1 MKVLCANS
9 VQTCLSLRFVSQ
21 HVLSLLS
28 LSLLQN
34 LHHMRRS
41 QWYQIG
47 KTIPRR
53 SGVGPRQNIIGAI
66 AFWREKNS
74 AGQYELKHK
83 VIQECLKVWD
93 GRTTDASK
101 PLRSRPHRAGV

>member
-1 MKVLCANS
+1 
-9 VQTCLSLRFVSQ
+9 
-21 HVLSLLS
+21 
-28 LSLLQN
+28 
-34 LHHMRRS
+34 MRRS

-93 GRTTDASK
+93 GRTH
-101 PLRSRPHRAGV
+101 HRYEQATARGEEGQDRGAVGLPWQRHG